1 MRFLSFLKGLFE
13 GKMGFLP
20 HRSSQRLIGVG
31 VQGVGLRL
39 TALIAITIAILPKDY
54 KCYSYKC

>member
-1 MRFLSFLKGLFE
+1 MVPILLKGVF
-13 GKMGFLP
+13 KGFLP